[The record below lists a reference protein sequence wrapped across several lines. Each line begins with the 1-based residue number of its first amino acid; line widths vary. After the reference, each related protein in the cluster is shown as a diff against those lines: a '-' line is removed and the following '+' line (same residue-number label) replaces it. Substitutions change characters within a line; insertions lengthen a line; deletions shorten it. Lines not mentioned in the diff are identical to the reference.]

1 MKIGII
7 IDPIDQI
14 KPEKDTSLAIM
25 RAAQNAGAEIY
36 CMEEGD
42 MFIQN
47 NHAYAMVQPINVH
60 DDNDNWYSLN
70 GGRQE
75 CPLADMEIIFM
86 RKDPPVNK
94 RFIHTTYILGQ
105 AEQDGVYVVNPARSL
120 REFNEKIFATDFATI
135 TPPYV
140 IGADQDVFQ
149 NFLKTHNKIVMKPL
163 DGMGGEGVF
172 LVEKG
177 DVNFGVIW
185 ETLTNHGKTPIMA
198 QSFIP
203 DITTGDKRIIII
215 DGVPFQ
221 HMLVRLPKKGSIR
234 GNLAVSGDYEV
245 RLLSDADK
253 HIAEIVGKRLK
264 EENILLAGID
274 VIGEFLTE
282 VNITS
287 PTGFC
292 QIANA
297 SGEDPA
303 EILVAKAIQYA
314 GASSLKS

>member
-1 MKIGII
+1 LKIGII

-25 RAAQNAGAEIY
+25 RAAQKAGAELY

-47 NHAYAMVQPINVH
+47 NHAYAMAQSINVH
-60 DDNDNWYSLN
+60 DDNDNWYTLN
-70 GGRQE
+70 GDRQE
-75 CPLADMEIIFM
+75 CPLTDMGIIFM

-94 RFIHTTYILGQ
+94 RFIHTTYILEQ
-105 AEQDGVYVVNPARSL
+105 AEQEGVYVVNPARSL
-120 REFNEKIFATDFATI
+120 REFNEKIFATDFTTI

-140 IGADQDVFQ
+140 IGADQEIFQ
-149 NFLKTHNKIVMKPL
+149 NFLKAHNKIVMKPL

-172 LVEKG
+172 LVEEG

-203 DITTGDKRIIII
+203 DITAGDKRILII

-221 HMLVRLPKKGSIR
+221 HMLVRIPKKGSIR

-245 RLLSDADK
+245 RLLSDTDK

-297 SGEDPA
+297 SGENPA
-303 EILVAKAIQYA
+303 ELLIDKAIQYA
-314 GASSLKS
+314 GTTSLKP